1 MKDTSVQQE
10 EPEPPRAERILID
23 LPRQQRNPAMRTSQD
38 EVLSSIDGGDRLL
51 SRESI
56 PSPKKAAAVVE

>member
-1 MKDTSVQQE
+1 
-10 EPEPPRAERILID
+10 
-23 LPRQQRNPAMRTSQD
+23 MRTSQD

-56 PSPKKAAAVVE
+56 PSPKKAAAVAE